1 MLFPGSSKN
10 ITEWNTSLEN
20 SREDWKMILKDT
32 KNVFI
37 GEILANPLNS
47 EECKLI
53 DIDAFGN
60 FSKKLK
66 EYFDDISN
74 KNQKKVDEG
83 L

>member
-1 MLFPGSSKN
+1 
-10 ITEWNTSLEN
+10 
-20 SREDWKMILKDT
+20 MIIRDT

-47 EECKLI
+47 EEYKLI
-53 DIDAFGN
+53 DIEVFGN
-60 FSKKLK
+60 FSNKLK

-74 KNQKKVDEG
+74 KNQKQVDEG